1 MIVLPDTSALVELIR
16 GSEAGRAVLE
26 ILEKS
31 DVVIVPTLVL
41 AELTSF
47 LERNQMDGSIV
58 DTIAENSLVVV
69 LDREIAVNSGKL
81 HGQVKKKNKNVSL
94 ADCIISEIAK
104 RHGAVVLTTDHH
116 FKLLGNAIII
126 EK

>member
-16 GSEAGRAVLE
+16 GSEAGRVVLE

-47 LERNQMDGSIV
+47 LERNQMDDSIV

-69 LDREIAVNSGKL
+69 LDREIAVNSCKL
-81 HGQVKKKNKNVSL
+81 HSQVKKKTKTCLSRT
-94 ADCIISEIAK
+94 A
-104 RHGAVVLTTDHH
+104 
-116 FKLLGNAIII
+116 
-126 EK
+126 

>member
-16 GSEAGRAVLE
+16 GSEAGRVVLE

-47 LERNQMDGSIV
+47 LERNQMDDSIV

-81 HGQVKKKNKNVSL
+81 HSQVKKKNKNVSL
-94 ADCIISEIAK
+94 ADCIISETAK